1 MIISASNFLA
11 TDIVFVGLVVIAI
24 FAIALSGAMRALERW
39 LVPWKG
45 KA

>member
-1 MIISASNFLA
+1 MILSASNFLA
-11 TDIVFVGLVVIAI
+11 TDVVFVGLIVIAV
-24 FAIALSGAMRALERW
+24 FAIALSGTMRALEQW